1 MCLHKEGWRLNT
13 HCDGT
18 GFCSC
23 TAFCFKVD
31 QVKME
36 ELVEAP
42 EFFGI
47 FAVFLEFLKCDLGSS
62 VITFCKSYTKVV

>member
-23 TAFCFKVD
+23 T
-31 QVKME
+31 E